1 MKLDK
6 KAWDK
11 AFKKEGKIFTKPQE
25 DMPKIVK
32 LFKKSGVKKVLDLGC
47 GSGRH
52 VVYLAKNGLKFME

>member
-25 DMPKIVK
+25 DMPKIVELLQEK
-32 LFKKSGVKKVLDLGC
+32 RS
-47 GSGRH
+47 
-52 VVYLAKNGLKFME
+52 